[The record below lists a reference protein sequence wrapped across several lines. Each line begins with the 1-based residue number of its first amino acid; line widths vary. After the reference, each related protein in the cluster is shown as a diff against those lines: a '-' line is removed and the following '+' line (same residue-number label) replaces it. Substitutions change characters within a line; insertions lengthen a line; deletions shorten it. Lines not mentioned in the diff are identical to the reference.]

1 MLASFLLKIVC
12 VYLAG
17 VGFGLIV
24 NLPYRALNMAGVSGM
39 IGWGTY
45 FIIDSLPGTG
55 IGIANF
61 CGALALGVFAM
72 IVARVMRMPSILF
85 DVPGLVPLV
94 PGGQAYELIKNFAT
108 GHYNLAIE
116 YLTQVI
122 WIAGSIALG
131 FIAAETL
138 LRIIYQVGTYR
149 VAFKKRR

>member
-1 MLASFLLKIVC
+1 MVFLILKIGC

-24 NLPYRALNMAGVSGM
+24 NLPYRALNLAGISGVV
-39 IGWGTY
+39 GWGSY
-45 FIIDSLPGTG
+45 YLVDSLPNTG

-61 CGALALGVFAM
+61 SGAMALGIFAM
-72 IVARVMRMPSILF
+72 IVARIMRMPSILF

-108 GHYNLAIE
+108 GHYSEAWNYA
-116 YLTQVI
+116 TQVI

-131 FIAAETL
+131 FIAAETI
-138 LRIIYQVGTYR
+138 LRIVHQVTTYR
-149 VAFKKRR
+149 VAFRKKM

>member
-1 MLASFLLKIVC
+1 MFLLILKFVC
-12 VYLAG
+12 VYLSG
-17 VGFGLIV
+17 VGFGLII
-24 NLPYRALNMAGVSGM
+24 NLPYRALNLAGISGVV
-39 IGWGTY
+39 GWGTY
-45 FIIDSLPGTG
+45 YVVNSLPDTG

-61 CGALALGVFAM
+61 CGAFSLGVFAM

-108 GHYNLAIE
+108 GHYNDALG

-131 FIAAETL
+131 FIAAETI
-138 LRIIYQVGTYR
+138 LRIIHQVRTYR
-149 VAFKKRR
+149 VAFRKR